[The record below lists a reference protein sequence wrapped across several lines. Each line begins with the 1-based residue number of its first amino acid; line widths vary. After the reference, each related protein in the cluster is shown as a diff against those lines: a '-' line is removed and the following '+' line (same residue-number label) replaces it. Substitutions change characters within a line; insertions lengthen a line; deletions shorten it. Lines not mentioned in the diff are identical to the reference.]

1 VTIARPI
8 DEREAAAL
16 RRCEDQI
23 RWYERHSTR
32 SWRWFALVQTAA
44 VLLAASTP
52 ILILWSS
59 VPKAVQALPA
69 ALASVAAGLGGT
81 FRWLQNKSRWA
92 YAAEALKSERVFYE
106 RRASPHYGP
115 EVWEEEALSAFVR
128 RIEEVSMAEVS
139 EWQSDLSRLAS
150 SDTGRSTG
158 PRDRPSASSDS

>member
-1 VTIARPI
+1 MPRPI
-8 DEREAAAL
+8 DEREAAAFK
-16 RRCEDQI
+16 RCEDQI

-32 SWRWFALVQTAA
+32 AWRWFAVVQTAA

-69 ALASVAAGLGGT
+69 ALASVAAGLAGT

-106 RRASPHYGP
+106 TRAAPRYGP
-115 EVWEEEALSAFVR
+115 EVSDQEALSAFVR
-128 RIEEVSMAEVS
+128 RIEEISMAEVS

-150 SDTGRSTG
+150 SDAARPTV
-158 PRDRPSASSDS
+158 PRDRPSGSSDS